1 MTLTKNEDGTYT
13 CNECLFVFGQD
24 TLSKLGDGFGE
35 YHTRLHA
42 IVMTNRESNVPERF
56 KDISNGE

>member
-13 CNECLFVFGQD
+13 CNECLFVFGQE

-35 YHTRLHA
+35 YHTRLHS
-42 IVMTNRESNVPERF
+42 IVINNKENNVPERF
-56 KDISNGE
+56 RDIGNGE